1 MYIEPLINNLF
12 KGPKNEGKKRI
23 RKTKQKVL
31 TLLEVARTPVPILKL
46 IVGRK

>member
-12 KGPKNEGKKRI
+12 KGPKNEGKKI